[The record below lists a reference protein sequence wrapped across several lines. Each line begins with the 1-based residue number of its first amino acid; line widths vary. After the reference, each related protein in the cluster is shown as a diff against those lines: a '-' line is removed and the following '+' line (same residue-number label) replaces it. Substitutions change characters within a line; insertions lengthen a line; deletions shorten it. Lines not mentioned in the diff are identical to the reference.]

1 MKAPGNKTLDLYW
14 SKSKPY
20 ILAVLVA
27 FGIIA
32 LLIFLLGYNPL
43 QAFSTI
49 ILVPFAS
56 VYGIME
62 TVKKFIPLLLT
73 GFAFAVPLKARLF
86 NIGGWGQMLA
96 GGIAATVTAL
106 ALENVGLPSA
116 VFVPL
121 LLLTGLVGGILWS
134 AVPAAFVAF
143 FRINEVVSTIMMN
156 FIAVYLVKYVTA
168 AQPWTEPFAGN
179 PTTRAIPNDARL
191 LLFGVGP
198 YAELIVGAVAI
209 AVIYVFM
216 NKSVMGYEI
225 KATGA
230 NRVAARVFG
239 INAKRTLFLSL
250 IIGGMFAGLA
260 GAVEVVGVHYRLIEG
275 FELTGGASY
284 AALGILVALASNGD
298 PVGLPIAAF
307 LMAALLIG
315 GGAMQQTMGV
325 PVEIIFIAQV
335 TVVLVILIVRK
346 VRLGHII

>member
-1 MKAPGNKTLDLYW
+1 
-14 SKSKPY
+14 
-20 ILAVLVA
+20 VLIA

-32 LLIFLLGYNPL
+32 LLIFVLGYNPL

-49 ILVPFAS
+49 IFVPLGS

-62 TVKKFIPLLLT
+62 TIKKFIPLLLT

-86 NIGGWGQMLA
+86 NIGGWGQLLA
-96 GGIAATVTAL
+96 GAIAAVVTAL
-106 ALENVGLPSA
+106 ALENIGLPSV

-121 LLLTGLVGGILWS
+121 LLLMGLIGGALWS
-134 AVPAAFVAF
+134 VVPATFVAF

-179 PTTRAIPNDARL
+179 PMTRAIPNEARL

-198 YAELIVGAVAI
+198 YAELIVGALVVV
-209 AVIYVFM
+209 VIYVFM
-216 NKSVMGYEI
+216 NKTIMGYEI

-239 INAKRTLFLSL
+239 INDKRTLFLSL
-250 IIGGMFAGLA
+250 IIGGMLAGIA
-260 GAVEVVGVHYRLIEG
+260 GAVEVIGVHYRLVEG
-275 FELTGGASY
+275 FELTGGANY
-284 AALGILVALASNGD
+284 ASLGILVALACNGD
-298 PVGLPIAAF
+298 PIGLPIVAF

-335 TVVLVILIVRK
+335 TIVLVLLVVRK
-346 VRLGHII
+346 VKLGHIL

>member
-1 MKAPGNKTLDLYW
+1 MKTASNAKLDLYW
-14 SKSKPY
+14 SIAKPY

-32 LLIFLLGYNPL
+32 LIILILGYNPL

-49 ILVPFAS
+49 IFVPFGS

-62 TVKKFIPLLLT
+62 TIKKFIPLLLT
-73 GFAFAVPLKARLF
+73 GFAFAVPLKARIF

-96 GGIAATVTAL
+96 GAIASIVTAL
-106 ALENVGLPSA
+106 ALENAGLPSA

-121 LLLTGLVGGILWS
+121 LLLTGVIGGILW
-134 AVPAAFVAF
+134 AAIPALFVAF

-156 FIAVYLVKYVTA
+156 FIGVYFVKFITA

-179 PTTRAIPNDARL
+179 PTTRPIPSNATL
-191 LLFGVGP
+191 VLFGVGP
-198 YAELIVGAVAI
+198 YAELIVGAVAMS
-209 AVIYVFM
+209 VIYVLM
-216 NKSVMGYEI
+216 NKTVIGYEI

-230 NRVAARVFG
+230 NLKAARVFG
-239 INAKRTLFLSL
+239 INAKLTLFLSL
-250 IIGGMFAGLA
+250 IIGGMFAGLS
-260 GAVEVVGVHYRLIEG
+260 GAVEVIGVHYRLIEG
-275 FELTGGASY
+275 FEQTGGATY
-284 AALGILVALASNGD
+284 ASLGILVALACNGD

-325 PVEIIFIAQV
+325 PVEIIFIAEV
-335 TVVLVILIVRK
+335 TVVLVILILRK
-346 VRLGHII
+346 VRMGHII